1 MSAIKL
7 AVPSLDFIPY
17 STHHLVSCYLY
28 TMASISVLLTLSSV
42 LAHNGALAAPFS
54 TSVGSAEIDSSDLNA
69 AGQIISISA
78 VNETIFGQDST
89 RFDYFLTGHSL
100 AATESI
106 KTLASAIS
114 GGTEHDIVLAF
125 LNSTMAGTMTAAQAA
140 DDTWKCQELSD
151 NMAYTVSV
159 CPNPTSEGPT
169 GEDPTSV
176 IEKRGRWSWIRS
188 AKHVA
193 SNAAVQILYG
203 ALGNAAYANFPS
215 SPRSWC
221 NSANGGNA
229 CISWSNVE
237 SFQHYFAQSMVSDAL
252 SQVDFNHNS
261 AQANG
266 ILGSRKRHAADVC
279 ISNRAD
285 GCT

>member
-1 MSAIKL
+1 
-7 AVPSLDFIPY
+7 
-17 STHHLVSCYLY
+17 
-28 TMASISVLLTLSSV
+28 MASISTLLTLSSV
-42 LAHNGALAAPFS
+42 LIQNGALAAPVS
-54 TSVGSAEIDSSDLNA
+54 TSVQSTKLDTSDVNA

-100 AATESI
+100 AATESVA
-106 KTLASAIS
+106 TLASAINT
-114 GGTEHDIVLAF
+114 GTEHDIVLAF

-151 NMAYTVSV
+151 NMAYTVSI
-159 CPNPTSEGPT
+159 CPNPTSEESA
-169 GEDPTSV
+169 GEDPASL

-237 SFQHYFAQSMVSDAL
+237 NFQHYFAQSMVSDAL
-252 SQVDFNHNS
+252 SQVDFNRNS

>member
-1 MSAIKL
+1 
-7 AVPSLDFIPY
+7 
-17 STHHLVSCYLY
+17 
-28 TMASISVLLTLSSV
+28 MASMSTFITLAAALSQNV
-42 LAHNGALAAPFS
+42 ALAAP
-54 TSVGSAEIDSSDLNA
+54 VASADLAARDPITGPEIIL
-69 AGQIISISA
+69 ISGTNS
-78 VNETIFGQDST
+78 TIFGQDAT
-89 RFDYFLTGHSL
+89 DYDYYLTGSSL
-100 AATESI
+100 AANEAVD
-106 KTLASAIS
+106 KLASAVS
-114 GGTEHDIVLAF
+114 TGTEHDILVAF
-125 LNSTMAGTMTAAQAA
+125 LNSTMAGTMTAEQAG
-140 DDTWKCQELSD
+140 DDAWKCQELTQS
-151 NMAYTVSV
+151 MLYEISFCA
-159 CPNPTSEGPT
+159 NPTDAEVQGTSST
-169 GEDPTSV
+169 G
-176 IEKRGRWSWIRS
+176 IEKRSRWRWLRS
-188 AKHVA
+188 ARHVA

-237 SFQHYFAQSMVSDAL
+237 SWNHYYAQTMVSDAL
-252 SQVDFNHNS
+252 SAVDFNHNS

>member
-1 MSAIKL
+1 
-7 AVPSLDFIPY
+7 
-17 STHHLVSCYLY
+17 
-28 TMASISVLLTLSSV
+28 MASISAFLTLSSA
-42 LAHNGALAAPFS
+42 LMQSGALAAPAS
-54 TSVGSAEIDSSDLNA
+54 PAVGLGGLDTGDVNT
-69 AGQIISISA
+69 AGQVISISA

-100 AATESI
+100 AATESVE
-106 KTLASAIS
+106 KLASAIS
-114 GGTEHDIVLAF
+114 TGTEHDIVLAF
-125 LNSTMAGTMTAAQAA
+125 LNSTMAGTMTDAQAA
-140 DDTWKCQELSD
+140 DDAWKCQELND
-151 NMAYTVSV
+151 NMAYTVSL
-159 CPNPTSEGPT
+159 CPDSTTEAVS
-169 GEDPTSV
+169 DDSALL
-176 IEKRGRWSWIRS
+176 IEKRGRWSWIKS
-188 AKHVA
+188 ARHVA

-221 NSANGGNA
+221 NAANGGNA

-237 SFQHYFAQSMVSDAL
+237 NFQHYYAQSMVSDAL
-252 SQVDFNHNS
+252 NQVDFNRNS

>member
-1 MSAIKL
+1 
-7 AVPSLDFIPY
+7 
-17 STHHLVSCYLY
+17 
-28 TMASISVLLTLSSV
+28 MASISVLLTLTSV
-42 LAHNGALAAPFS
+42 FAQNGVLAAPIS
-54 TSVGSAEIDSSDLNA
+54 TSVGSTELDTSDVNA

-78 VNETIFGQDST
+78 VNKTIFGQDST

-100 AATESI
+100 AATESVD
-106 KTLASAIS
+106 TLASAIS
-114 GGTEHDIVLAF
+114 SGTEHDIVLAF
-125 LNSTMAGTMTAAQAA
+125 LNSTMAGTMTDAQAA
-140 DDTWKCQELSD
+140 DETWKCQELSD
-151 NMAYTVSV
+151 NMAYTVSI
-159 CPNPTSEGPT
+159 CPDPTSEADAAA
-169 GEDPTSV
+169 EDSTAL

-221 NSANGGNA
+221 NAANGGNA

>member
-1 MSAIKL
+1 M
-7 AVPSLDFIPY
+7 VPSLKPDPY
-17 STHHLVSCYLY
+17 STHHLTHSNNLVHQSIH
-28 TMASISVLLTLSSV
+28 TMASISILLTLSSI
-42 LAHNGALAAPFS
+42 LMQNGALAAPVS
-54 TSVGSAEIDSSDLNA
+54 TSVEPTELDAGDVNT
-69 AGQIISISA
+69 AGQVISISA

-106 KTLASAIS
+106 EVLASAIS
-114 GGTEHDIVLAF
+114 SGTEHDIVLAF
-125 LNSTMAGTMTAAQAA
+125 LNSTMAGTMTTAQAA
-140 DDTWKCQELSD
+140 DETWKCQELND
-151 NMAYTVSV
+151 NMAYTVSI
-159 CPNPTSEGPT
+159 CPNPTSEAST
-169 GEDPTSV
+169 GEDPTSM

-221 NSANGGNA
+221 NAANGGNA

-237 SFQHYFAQSMVSDAL
+237 NFQHYFAQSMVSDAL
-252 SQVDFNHNS
+252 SQVDFNSNS